1 MHVMV
6 QLSRLREVFWGFL
19 AGRYAEV
26 VEVWVLVSRVRLCT
40 ALGWVPLR

>member
-1 MHVMV
+1 MHVMI

-19 AGRYAEV
+19 IGRYAEV
-26 VEVWVLVSRVRLCT
+26 VEVWVIASRARLRT